1 MSMNTLWQDV
11 RFGIRMLAK
20 NPGFTAIAVLTL
32 ALGIGANTA
41 IFSIVNGV
49 LLKPLPYTH
58 PEKIVNVWGR
68 FTGIGLPDDRNWVS
82 APEFRDL
89 QELSQSFSSLAAMT
103 TASFNISGGARPER
117 VEGAVVSPSFFTVLG
132 LKPAA
137 GRLFADREA
146 QPGHDQELLLAYG
159 LWERRFGR
167 DPSVV
172 GRKLEVNGKEMVIV
186 GVMPEGFDYPEDAE
200 MWQPLAFTNDDLSPD
215 NRGSHGYEVI
225 ARIKPDLTLVQAR
238 EDMDRVTHSII
249 ERNASYPYKKFNYAV
264 LLVPL
269 LEQTVGDV
277 QTALWVL
284 CGAVGVVLLIA
295 CVNVASLLLA
305 RASARQKEIA
315 IRVSLGAGRWRIARQ
330 MLTESLL
337 LSSMGGLAGLLVA
350 PYAMRGIIQ
359 LGNVA
364 LPRIASVKMDGWV
377 LLFTLVISLGTGL
390 LFGLAPALQV
400 LHASPNEDLK
410 DGGRS
415 GSEGGSAGKL
425 RRVLV
430 VCETALSVILLVGAG
445 LLMRSFLQVLAVDPG
460 FHADTVLTMRVSLPG
475 TKYSQPDQVRNFFR
489 DVLQRIDK
497 LPGVEAA
504 GATVALPLSGLGGS
518 GTTTVDTQAVP
529 VDKRT
534 PEITWRPVTVDYFKA
549 MGIPVLRG
557 RAFNEFDSEH
567 SQPVVIVDDTFAQA
581 FFPNQDPIGK
591 RLHLGGLQS
600 TRPWMTIVGEV
611 SHVHYLALGS
621 PLRPQLYWPEMQ
633 NPYSTM
639 SLAIRTSVD
648 PLSLTSAVE
657 QQILSVDPDQPVYQV
672 RSMEQLRSIWLSE
685 RFLALLLVGLFAG
698 LALILA
704 AVGIYGV
711 MAYTVARRTREIGV
725 HIALGAAAK
734 DVMGM
739 ILRQGSILTGIG
751 LAVGILGAFGLT
763 RLMSTMLYGVSTV
776 DPLAYIAGAVVLFAV
791 SLAACCIPAR
801 RATKVDPLVALR
813 YE

>member
-1 MSMNTLWQDV
+1 MNTLWQDV

-400 LHASPNEDLK
+400 LHASPYEDLK